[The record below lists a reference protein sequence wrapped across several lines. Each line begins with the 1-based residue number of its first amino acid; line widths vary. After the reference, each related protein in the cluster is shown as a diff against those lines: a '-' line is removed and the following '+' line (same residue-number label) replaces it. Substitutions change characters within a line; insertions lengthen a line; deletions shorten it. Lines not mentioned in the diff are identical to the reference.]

1 MILTVWYFSILIIP
15 NPLSTLTLILIT
27 LYCEALC
34 NYNREYSITCYISL
48 LHCPWNYHHLHHIQ
62 MIDDVLNNMQAPTN
76 KETVGLDHYS
86 LSQVHHYCPNAE
98 HDLSPLS
105 FQAMIFYEIRP
116 QRRMFLKAW
125 GDKGLEKIKIKWSVW
140 VIVSW
145 DPKHEDH
152 SPDLRW
158 KQLMLNIWW

>member
-48 LHCPWNYHHLHHIQ
+48 LHCPWNHHHLHHIQ

-98 HDLSPLS
+98 HVSSPLS
-105 FQAMIFYEIRP
+105 FQALIFYEIRP

-125 GDKGLEKIKIKWSVW
+125 GDKGLEKIKMISLSSCVVEILIMKI
-140 VIVSW
+140 IVLIIII
-145 DPKHEDH
+145 D
-152 SPDLRW
+152 
-158 KQLMLNIWW
+158 MLELLKMI